1 MEILV
6 KREKIYKYFVLECL
20 KIFLLGFILLKNKR
34 KLQKLSVFSRKS
46 KNIFVINALL
56 QLGRLLLPGLYL
68 TQKCKTVFFEI
79 YLIYTFVA
87 SQLLIITVVRTNESL
102 QLPASTENLNLKGS
116 WLS

>member
-20 KIFLLGFILLKNKR
+20 KTFLLGFISLNSKR
-34 KLQKLSVFSRKS
+34 KLQKLLVFSRKS

-56 QLGRLLLPGLYL
+56 QLDRLLLPGLYL

-79 YLIYTFVA
+79 YQINTFVA

-116 WLS
+116 GLS